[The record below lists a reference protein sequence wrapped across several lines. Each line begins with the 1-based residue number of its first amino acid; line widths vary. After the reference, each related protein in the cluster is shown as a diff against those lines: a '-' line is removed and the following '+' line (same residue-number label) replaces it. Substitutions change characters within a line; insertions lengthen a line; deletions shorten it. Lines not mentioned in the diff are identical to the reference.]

1 MDLFAFKNAVSAEA
15 LSIVLYT
22 VLFFF
27 FALFPQAPWTENVAG
42 VWPHVSHAVVVPVVI
57 ARVRQ

>member
-1 MDLFAFKNAVSAEA
+1 MDIFAFKNAVSVVA

-22 VLFFF
+22 VPFFF
-27 FALFPQAPWTENVAG
+27 FTLFHMHRGPVNVAG
-42 VWPHVSHAVVVPVVI
+42 VWPHVNRAVVVPAVV